1 MYPEKDSGKS
11 MLCVNDTVRLV
22 YILVTAKWALLLV
35 VS

>member
-11 MLCVNDTVRLV
+11 MLCVNVTVRLV
-22 YILVTAKWALLLV
+22 YILMTAKWALLLI

>member
-11 MLCVNDTVRLV
+11 MLCVSVTVRLV
-22 YILVTAKWALLLV
+22 YIFMTAKWALLIV